1 MDDVSCGSH
10 FLTHGGGC
18 PMTACHVAVLTAH
31 HVQVAANDW
40 YEVAEVAG
48 RLANKGVTRV
58 HGDKMLQRPPPSWP
72 IPQDLALDLRTME
85 ELCQP
90 TMNGRG
96 RPIAPVNIQAT
107 NFGLKNHMIQQVQQ
121 SCQYHGLPGDD
132 TNKHI
137 DKFLIVT

>member
-1 MDDVSCGSH
+1 
-10 FLTHGGGC
+10 
-18 PMTACHVAVLTAH
+18 VLRMI
-31 HVQVAANDW
+31 N
-40 YEVAEVAG
+40 EVELQA
-48 RLANKGVTRV
+48 LADLKSILYGLRSERFGIEFRV
-58 HGDKMLQRPPPSWP
+58 ELKYFEDPPPSWP

-90 TMNGRG
+90 AMNGRG
-96 RPIAPVNIQAT
+96 GPIAPVNIQAT

-132 TNKHI
+132 TKKHI